1 MLYPE
6 NHNAQS
12 ELRQSIRNAY
22 RMDEGQVV
30 EELLAQD
37 QIDAISRAKI
47 WQKARELILHI
58 RKEQEGKGGVDALLQ
73 EFSLST
79 DEGIVLM
86 CLAEALLRVPDKD
99 TMDRLIRDKLSG
111 GDWDSHLGNSDSLF
125 VNASAWGL
133 LLTGKMVTYSDEN
146 NRRNFGILKQTMGRV
161 GEPVIRRAVRYAMQ
175 IMGTQFVLGTTII
188 QALKRASEEEAK
200 GYRYSYDMLGEGA
213 RTDADAQ
220 RYFQSYMDAIE
231 SIGKAAAN
239 AGPEESPGI
248 SVKLSAIH
256 PRYEFSH
263 RQRVMDELV
272 PRLKE
277 LALAAKHY
285 DIGFTVDAEEADRLD
300 LSFDIIEAVYLDE
313 DLAGWEGFGLAIQ
326 AYQKRAH
333 LVIDWIIQLAR
344 KGGRRIMVRLVKG
357 AYWDSEIKWSQEE
370 GLEGYPVFTRK
381 ASTDVSYQV
390 CAQKLLA
397 ARDCIFPQFAT
408 HNAYSVASI
417 LAMDGER
424 KGFEF
429 QRLHG
434 MGEAL
439 YENMVADEGIS
450 CRIYAP
456 VGEHADLLAYLVRRL
471 LENGANSSFVNNIVD
486 ETIPV
491 ESLLED
497 PFATV
502 ESWKEKSNSVIPLP
516 EDIFENEFSSVSE
529 DIVARKNS
537 VGFDLTDCNHTEP
550 AKAALTALLDNWL
563 TAAATAEGDCEVRNP
578 ANQDELIGHLQFD
591 SESVIEEKLQQ
602 VQAAQSAWAA
612 RPTVERAELL
622 NAMADALEANRDE
635 FLALCVKEAGKSVPD
650 AVAEIREA
658 VDFCRYYARQAETL
672 FNENTVQARG
682 VVLCIS
688 PWNFPLAIFL
698 GQVAAALVTGN
709 TVLAK
714 PAEQTSLVALR
725 CIELWREQ
733 GLPADVLQLIIGPGK
748 PVGEKLVPDA
758 RIAAVMFTGS
768 TATGQWIN
776 RTLAAREENSAPLVA
791 ETGGQNAMI
800 VDSTALPEQVVD
812 DVMSSGFQSAGQR
825 CSALRV
831 LFLQEDIADKVITMI
846 KGAMAELHVGDPQWL
861 STDVGPVIDQAAL
874 SRLQSHQ
881 QRLAELSDKKAR
893 LHYACGIDSNLP
905 RGNYFAP
912 HLYEL
917 QSLDLL
923 QEEVFGPVVHVVRFK
938 GNELDD
944 VIAQI
949 NRAGFGLTLGV
960 HSRIQAVCD
969 KVAMQA
975 KVGNVYIN
983 RNIIG
988 AVVGVQPFGGR
999 GLSGTGPKAGGPAYL
1014 QALVESVKSS
1024 SDSAAGTIQLQLPE
1038 PKRDAAADRLMA
1050 KVSSAQTHWNAIGF
1064 DGRLNQL
1071 RRLLANMAGLDSFP
1085 NLEAMLH
1092 SSQDSLQAM
1101 DDRFAKIKEL
1111 PGPTGESNLLG
1122 HDARGVLLAL
1132 KEDKQSYCDFFAPLI
1147 SALLAGNALLVH
1159 LQDGDQELFQHLQA
1173 FAKQADMPTDLICA
1187 VSESELAAVLAS
1199 PELAAVLVPAFSS
1212 ELQAVLAQ
1220 REGAILPQL
1229 QANAA
1234 FFEQRLFIEKTITT
1248 DTTAAGG
1255 NASLMSISED

>member
-6 NHNAQS
+6 NHSAQS
-12 ELRQSIRNAY
+12 SLRQQIRDAY
-22 RMDEGQVV
+22 RLDENQVV
-30 EELLAQD
+30 ESLLAQD
-37 QIDAISRAKI
+37 KVDAISRAKI
-47 WQKARELILHI
+47 WQKARDLILHI

-99 TMDRLIRDKLSG
+99 TMDRLIRDKLSA

-133 LLTGKMVTYSDEN
+133 LLTGKMVSYSDDSK
-146 NRRNFGILKQTMGRV
+146 RRNFGILKQTMGRV

-175 IMGTQFVLGTTII
+175 IMGTQFVLGTTIV
-188 QALKRASEEEAK
+188 QALKRAAEEEAK

-263 RQRVMDELV
+263 RQRVMAELV
-272 PRLKE
+272 PRLKK
-277 LALAAKHY
+277 LALAAKRY

-333 LVIDWIIQLAR
+333 LVIDWIIGLAR

-370 GLEGYPVFTRK
+370 GLDGYPVFTRK

-397 ARDCIFPQFAT
+397 ARDCIYPQFAT

-417 LAMDGER
+417 LEMDSER

-486 ETIPV
+486 ESIPV

-502 ESWKEKSNSVIPLP
+502 ESWKVKSNSVIPLP
-516 EDIFENEFSSVSE
+516 EDIFAAEFIE
-529 DIVARKNS
+529 PRKNS

-550 AKAALTALLDNWL
+550 AKAALEALVSKWL
-563 TAAATAEGDCEVRNP
+563 ASANAQSGDHSVVNP
-578 ANQDELIGHLQFD
+578 ANHSETIAHLSFD
-591 SESVIEEKLQQ
+591 DADSVEAKLQQ
-602 VQAAQSAWAA
+602 VQSAQSAWEA
-612 RPTVERAELL
+612 RPVTERAVLL
-622 NAMADALEANRDE
+622 NAMADALEQHRDE
-635 FLALCVKEAGKSVPD
+635 FLALCVKEAGKSIPD

-658 VDFCRYYARQAETL
+658 VDFCRYYARQAEQL
-672 FNENTVQARG
+672 FADYKVQSRG

-725 CIELWREQ
+725 CIELWREK
-733 GLPADVLQLIIGPGK
+733 GLPADALQLIIGPGK
-748 PVGEKLVPDA
+748 PVGEQLVPDA
-758 RIAAVMFTGS
+758 RIRAVMFTGS

-776 RTLAAREENSAPLVA
+776 QTLAAREDNAIPLVA
-791 ETGGQNAMI
+791 ETGGQNAII

-831 LFLQEDIADKVITMI
+831 LYLQEDIADKVMTMI
-846 KGAMAELHVGDPQWL
+846 KGAMAELHIGDPQWL
-861 STDVGPVIDQAAL
+861 STDVGPVIDHAAL
-874 SRLQSHQ
+874 SRLQAHQ
-881 QRLAELSDKKAR
+881 ARLADMPDTQAR
-893 LHYACGIDSNLP
+893 LHFACPLSSDLP
-905 RGNYFAP
+905 DGNYFAP

-917 QSLDLL
+917 SSLDVLH
-923 QEEVFGPVVHVVRFK
+923 EEVFGPVVHVIRFK
-938 GNELDD
+938 SNELDD

-960 HSRIQAVCD
+960 HSRIEAVCD

-1014 QALVESVKSS
+1014 QALVTAKEISTPIELRIPEAQSE
-1024 SDSAAGTIQLQLPE
+1024 AGAERVMTVVAE
-1038 PKRDAAADRLMA
+1038 
-1050 KVSSAQTHWNAIGF
+1050 AQAQWNAIGF
-1064 DGRLNQL
+1064 DARLNQL
-1071 RRLLANMAGLDSFP
+1071 RRLLANMA
-1085 NLEAMLH
+1085 NLESLPDLESMLE
-1092 SSQDSLQAM
+1092 SSQDSLQSM
-1101 DDRFAKIKEL
+1101 DEKFSRIKCL

-1122 HDARGVLLAL
+1122 HDARGVLLAM
-1132 KEDKQSYCDFFAPLI
+1132 KAEGQSYCQFFAPLM
-1147 SALLAGNALLVH
+1147 SSLLAGNGLLVH
-1159 LQDGDQELFQHLQA
+1159 LQEADLELFGHLRA
-1173 FAKQADMPTDLICA
+1173 FAQQAEIPAGLICA
-1187 VSESELAAVLAS
+1187 VNDEEVPSVLSSSTLAGVI
-1199 PELAAVLVPAFSS
+1199 VPAFNTG
-1212 ELQAVLAQ
+1212 LQRRLAA
-1220 REGAILPQL
+1220 RDGAILPQI
-1229 QANAA
+1229 QACDP
-1234 FFEQRLFIEKTITT
+1234 FFEQRLLVEKTITT

>member
-6 NHNAQS
+6 NHSAPDN
-12 ELRQSIRNAY
+12 LRQEIRDAY
-22 RMDEGQVV
+22 RLDEGQVV
-30 EELLAQD
+30 DSLLAQD
-37 QIDAISRAKI
+37 QVDAISRAKI
-47 WQKARELILHI
+47 WQKARDLILHI

-99 TMDRLIRDKLSG
+99 TMDRLIRDKLSA

-133 LLTGKMVTYSDEN
+133 LLTGKMVNYSDDSK
-146 NRRNFGILKQTMGRV
+146 RRNFGILKQTMGRV

-239 AGPEESPGI
+239 AGPEQSPGI

-277 LALAAKHY
+277 LALAAKRY

-300 LSFDIIEAVYLDE
+300 LSFDIIEAVYMDE

-333 LVIDWIIQLAR
+333 LVIDWIIDLAR

-417 LAMDGER
+417 LAMDNER

-486 ETIPV
+486 ESIPV

-516 EDIFENEFSSVSE
+516 EDIFENEF
-529 DIVARKNS
+529 DQPRKNS

-550 AKAALTALLDNWL
+550 AKAALEALVSNWL
-563 TAAATAEGDCEVRNP
+563 TSAESQDGDHAVVNP
-578 ANQDELIGHLQFD
+578 ANRAEVIAHLSFD
-591 SESVIEEKLQQ
+591 NSDSVEVKVQQ
-602 VQAAQSAWAA
+602 VEATQEAWEG
-612 RPTVERAELL
+612 RPVHERAELL
-622 NAMADALEANRDE
+622 NAMADALEKNRDE

-658 VDFCRYYARQAETL
+658 VDFCRYYARQAEQL
-672 FNENTVQARG
+672 FADYDVQSRG

-714 PAEQTSLVALR
+714 PAEQTSLVAIR
-725 CIELWREQ
+725 CVELWRES
-733 GLPADVLQLIIGPGK
+733 GLPQDVLQLIIGPGK
-748 PVGEKLVPDA
+748 PVGEQLVPDS
-758 RIAAVMFTGS
+758 RIRAVMFTGS

-776 RTLAAREENSAPLVA
+776 QTLAAREDNAIPLVA
-791 ETGGQNAMI
+791 ETGGQNAII

-861 STDVGPVIDQAAL
+861 GTDVGPVIDNAAL
-874 SRLQSHQ
+874 TRLQAHQ
-881 QRLAELSDKKAR
+881 KHLAEMSDTKAR
-893 LHYACGIDSNLP
+893 LHFACPIPSDLP
-905 RGNYFAP
+905 EGNYFAP

-917 QSLDLL
+917 NSLDVLS
-923 QEEVFGPVVHVVRFK
+923 EEVFGPVVHVIRFK

-960 HSRIQAVCD
+960 HSRIEAVCD
-969 KVAMQA
+969 KVALKA

-1014 QALVESVKSS
+1014 QALVSS
-1024 SDSAAGTIQLQLPE
+1024 KENKTDLGIQIPEVNALGKADQLISAVAN
-1038 PKRDAAADRLMA
+1038 
-1050 KVSSAQTHWNAIGF
+1050 AQAQWNAIGF
-1064 DGRLNQL
+1064 DARLNQL
-1071 RRLLANMAGLDSFP
+1071 RRLLANMANLDSLP
-1085 NLEAMLH
+1085 NLEAMLQN
-1092 SSQDSLQAM
+1092 SQDSLQMM
-1101 DDRFAKIKEL
+1101 DEKFSQVTCL

-1122 HDARGVLLAL
+1122 HDARGVLLVL
-1132 KEDKQSYCDFFAPLI
+1132 KAEEQSYCQFFAPLM
-1147 SALLAGNALLVH
+1147 SALLAGNGLLVN
-1159 LQDGDQELFQHLQA
+1159 LQEADQELFQHLQV
-1173 FAKQADMPTDLICA
+1173 FAKQADIPAELIRA
-1187 VSESELAAVLAS
+1187 VDEEELASALFSPVLAG
-1199 PELAAVLVPAFSS
+1199 VVVPAFSS
-1212 ELQAVLAQ
+1212 RLQACLAQ
-1220 REGAILPQL
+1220 RDGAILPQI
-1229 QANAA
+1229 QACDP
-1234 FFEQRLFIEKTITT
+1234 FFEQRLLVEKTITT